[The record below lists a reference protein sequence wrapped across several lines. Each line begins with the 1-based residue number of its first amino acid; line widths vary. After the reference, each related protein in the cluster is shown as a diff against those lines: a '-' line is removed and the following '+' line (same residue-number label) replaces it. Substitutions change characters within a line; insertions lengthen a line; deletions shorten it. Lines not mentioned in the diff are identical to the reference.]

1 MNFFNLDIRKLILI
15 TILAAVPLLTL
26 NIKNESGQVP
36 WFIRPFSF
44 TGGLIQYAYSSFSS
58 GVRGTAST
66 YFDLIDIK
74 KQNKDLLQQNTE
86 YRAQLNEL
94 TELKLEN
101 ERLNKLLN
109 FKQKTN
115 MELLTAKVIGKDLI
129 PEHHTITINR
139 GSHQGIEEGMAAIT
153 VGGAVG
159 YVYST
164 EMFTSQIILLTD
176 RYAAIDAIVQRSRA
190 RGIVEG
196 YTSELTQLSYLKRG
210 DDVKEGDLIVTS
222 GLDNIFPK
230 GFPIGT
236 VVKVEK
242 SDYDVSQNV
251 EVKPIVNPSN
261 LEELFVVLGA
271 NYENLLENE
280 TQKDEPK
287 NSPEEDSKP
296 KKQQKNNEDNKLE
309 KESRA

>member
-26 NIKNESGQVP
+26 NIKNESGQIP

-44 TGGLIQYAYSSFSS
+44 TGGLIQYGYSSFSS
-58 GVRGTAST
+58 GVRGTTST

-74 KQNKDLLQQNTE
+74 KQNRVLLQQNTE

-115 MELLTAKVIGKDLI
+115 MELLTAKVVGKDLI
-129 PEHHTITINR
+129 PEHNTITINR
-139 GSHQGIEEGMAAIT
+139 GTLQGVKERMAAIT

-159 YVYST
+159 YVYSA
-164 EMFTSQIILLTD
+164 EPFTSQIILLTD

-190 RGIVEG
+190 RGIIEG
-196 YTSELTQLSYLKRG
+196 YTSELTQLNYLKRG
-210 DDVKEGDLIVTS
+210 DDVREGDLIVTS

-236 VVKVEK
+236 VVEVEK
-242 SDYDVSQNV
+242 NDYDVSQKV
-251 EVKPIVNPSN
+251 DVKPIVNPSN
-261 LEELFVVLGA
+261 LEELFIVLGA
-271 NYENLLENE
+271 NYENLLD
-280 TQKDEPK
+280 KDQIKEPALDGAEPAEK
-287 NSPEEDSKP
+287 KTIEQKP
-296 KKQQKNNEDNKLE
+296 KDNKP
-309 KESRA
+309 KEPET